1 MVGMKK
7 KIAFILLA
15 FIMLGTIAY
24 FYVNRI
30 LLPGQVKSSLEA
42 RISEITHRSAVIE
55 KIRFRMTKG
64 ISLENILLKET
75 DTGQTFLQ
83 IDEIRFNILIIP
95 FLREKSVIIP
105 RIIIKKPVTQLIQ
118 HADGSFNFSNI
129 LEKKDT
135 APSVGQTKIFI
146 TQIKIIEGKVDYLK
160 KSEQD
165 FSVNFRDINL
175 VASLS
180 ANKQLTYQISTTIPL
195 EQSYV
200 SAKGQYLVGSQDIN
214 LQLSLEN
221 INLMKYLRQFYP
233 AEKIRLGD
241 GTLSNADLHVQSG
254 DGKLKISGNA
264 YLTKA
269 DIRFNAQQKLTGN
282 IRLLNTTLIL
292 DPQNITAS
300 GELRIP
306 LAKFD
311 ITPQDSFEG
320 DIQAQLHSI
329 TFDRKDNRF
338 HLTGDIKADNM
349 EVNLNDRFKLGG
361 NLTTRASVLTF
372 NDQILTLSGEYDV
385 TNTLLSAAGKEL
397 YTGNFF
403 TKNFSLKNDHGRLTL
418 QSAVNGTNNYLT
430 IGENKLISQHIETS
444 DFSLEHAD
452 QTMHVKSQ
460 IKFEDAVISL
470 KQGSKFQGTTELGIQ
485 HTYDFKNSKNSR
497 LTGTLTLENGLLVG
511 LPYIDTASNITG
523 QISIADDRVN
533 TESITFNA
541 ENTNFTLSGK
551 VDGFENTSLDLD
563 LSTESIELSRIIK
576 FFPKFF
582 EKHKINLD
590 GRSAVKISF
599 NGHPDQLENIAV
611 AAYLKECTVT
621 MEKLNEPIKNING
634 SLNYSKDNLKWS
646 ELSGTYLDFPFTLT
660 GGLAGFSK
668 PVINTSVRSPN
679 LELKTEIQLYN
690 NTIRFPVVEA
700 KYFQSD
706 FTGSADIY
714 LFENADPDIQVTGR
728 GVVSFENLA
737 NFIPAHKE
745 KINSLELGGNVDT
758 NIFFKGKLA
767 QWEDWSLTLD
777 GRTSTLTLKKHPLK
791 DVKITYLQR
800 DKNISKLNLSA
811 DLYDGKLDFN
821 SSVNLENKQFPF
833 KMTLDIFG
841 MDLAELTRVQNLKYD
856 KLAGKGTLNLKADGE
871 WLKQSTWKG
880 KGNYDIENGYLW
892 QLKII
897 EGLSNVLLIKEF
909 THTVYTTSRAD
920 FIIEDKKLLTENLHL
935 ESQTMKL
942 NAKGWVGFDQQVD
955 FEVYPTL
962 SEIAMIQSESI
973 KKVTSALLAQ
983 NISYIKVTG
992 TLKKPVID
1000 PKTSPIDILKNTTG
1014 IITEGIGGIV
1024 DGIFKP

>member
-1 MVGMKK
+1 M
-7 KIAFILLA
+7 
-15 FIMLGTIAY
+15 
-24 FYVNRI
+24 
-30 LLPGQVKSSLEA
+30 
-42 RISEITHRSAVIE
+42 
-55 KIRFRMTKG
+55 
-64 ISLENILLKET
+64 
-75 DTGQTFLQ
+75 
-83 IDEIRFNILIIP
+83 
-95 FLREKSVIIP
+95 
-105 RIIIKKPVTQLIQ
+105 
-118 HADGSFNFSNI
+118 
-129 LEKKDT
+129 
-135 APSVGQTKIFI
+135 
-146 TQIKIIEGKVDYLK
+146 
-160 KSEQD
+160 
-165 FSVNFRDINL
+165 
-175 VASLS
+175 
-180 ANKQLTYQISTTIPL
+180 
-195 EQSYV
+195 
-200 SAKGQYLVGSQDIN
+200 KGQNLLGSPNIN

-233 AEKIRLGD
+233 AEKIKLGD

-269 DIRFNAQQKLTGN
+269 DVWFNGGQKLAGN

-292 DPQNITAS
+292 DQQNITAT

-306 LAKFD
+306 LTNFN
-311 ITPQDSFEG
+311 ITPQETFEG
-320 DIQAQLHSI
+320 DIQAILHSI
-329 TFDRKDNRF
+329 SFDRKDNSF
-338 HLTGDIKADNM
+338 HLNGDIKANNM
-349 EVNLNDRFKLGG
+349 EINLNNNYKLAG
-361 NLTTRASVLTF
+361 NLTTRDTKLTF
-372 NDQILTLSGEYDV
+372 KDQILTLSGEYDI
-385 TNTLLSAAGKEL
+385 TNTLLSFAGEEL
-397 YTGNFF
+397 YTGNLF
-403 TKNFSLKNDHGRLTL
+403 TKNFSLKSEQDRLTL
-418 QSAVNGTNNYLT
+418 QSAVSGTNNYLT
-430 IGENKLISQHIETS
+430 IGDNKLISPHIETS

-452 QTMHVKSQ
+452 QTMNVKSHL
-460 IKFEDAVISL
+460 KFEDAVITL
-470 KQGSKFQGTTELGIQ
+470 KQGGKFQGTTELNIQ
-485 HTYDFKNSKNSR
+485 HIQDFESPHNSK
-497 LTGTLTLENGLLVG
+497 LTGKLTIDNGLLVG
-511 LPYIDTASNITG
+511 LPYLDTASNISG
-523 QISIADDRVN
+523 QLSINKNRIRTD
-533 TESITFNA
+533 SITFNA
-541 ENTNFTLSGK
+541 ENTNFELSGQ
-551 VDGFENTSLDLD
+551 VDDFENMSLDLD
-563 LSTESIELSRIIK
+563 LSTESIELSRVIK

-582 EKHKINLD
+582 EKHNISLD

-599 NGHPDQLENIAV
+599 KGHPGQLENMGV

-621 MEKLNEPIKNING
+621 MDKLNGPIKNING
-634 SLNYSKDNLKWS
+634 SLNYSKDTLKWS

-660 GGLAGFSK
+660 GGLTDFSK
-668 PVINTSVRSPN
+668 PVINTSLRSPN

-690 NTIRFPVVEA
+690 NTIRFPAVEV

-714 LFENADPDIQVTGR
+714 LFENTAPDVHVNGR
-728 GVVSFENLA
+728 GVVSSKDLS
-737 NFIPAHKE
+737 NFIPAYKE
-745 KINSLELGGNVDT
+745 KIKYWELEGDVDT
-758 NIFFKGKLA
+758 NVFFKGKLD

-777 GRTSTLTLKKHPLK
+777 GRTPTLTVKKHPLK

-811 DLYDGKLDFN
+811 DLYQGKLDFN

-871 WLKQSTWKG
+871 WLSQSTWKG
-880 KGNYDIENGYLW
+880 KGNYDVENGYLW

-920 FIIEDKKLLTENLHL
+920 FKIEDKKFLTENLYL

-1000 PKTSPIDILKNTTG
+1000 PKTSPLDILKNTTG